1 MAIEIPDKS
10 GMPSITLPR
19 RSSLGDTLVVA
30 FGLRVLP
37 GGFSGHLW
45 VSKYIYIYLFI
56 YIYIYLYIYNYIYIY
71 IFIFIYIYTPKK
83 FF

>member
-1 MAIEIPDKS
+1 MDPMAIEIPDKS

-30 FGLRVLP
+30 FELRVLP

-45 VSKYIYIYLFI
+45 VSKYIYIFI
-56 YIYIYLYIYNYIYIY
+56 YIYLFIDIYNYIYIFLY
-71 IFIFIYIYTPKK
+71 LYIYTPKK